1 MRLNTLSVG
10 RAKVQVNFRSD
21 VMQEYWK
28 ECCLRFS
35 WPLPSFQGAACLHLC
50 TAAVFAQLP
59 ELAGVQTEV
68 HQAYLT
74 LQNWLQCHNTDFSS
88 VQFSRSVMSNS
99 LQPHGLHHARLLCP
113 SPTPGACSNSCS
125 LSQWCHP
132 TILFFVVPF
141 SSCLQSFPASGS
153 FQMNQFFASGGQSI
167 GASASASVLT
177 INTQNWSPLGW
188 TGWITLQSKGLS
200 RVFSNTTV
208 QKHQFFSIQLSL

>member
-74 LQNWLQCHNTDFSS
+74 LQNLAAMPQH
-88 VQFSRSVMSNS
+88 
-99 LQPHGLHHARLLCP
+99 
-113 SPTPGACSNSCS
+113 
-125 LSQWCHP
+125 
-132 TILFFVVPF
+132 
-141 SSCLQSFPASGS
+141 
-153 FQMNQFFASGGQSI
+153 
-167 GASASASVLT
+167 
-177 INTQNWSPLGW
+177 
-188 TGWITLQSKGLS
+188 
-200 RVFSNTTV
+200 
-208 QKHQFFSIQLSL
+208 